1 MGTPCMVDRS
11 PRSMGPSVQQ
21 TIIRGIWGFLGEKGI
36 PCMNGHISKS
46 MGTLCMA
53 GLHAITSLLATDLTI
68 PLQ

>member
-21 TIIRGIWGFLGEKGI
+21 TIITGFLGEKGI
-36 PCMNGHISKS
+36 PSMNGHISKS
-46 MGTLCMA
+46 IGTLYM
-53 GLHAITSLLATDLTI
+53 GDLHAITSLLATDLII